1 MYKKKNYNKE
11 TKENKN
17 DKETKKTDNKNHNRI
32 DNKETKKTEIKN
44 HNRTDNKN
52 RYNNKNRDENNKK
65 EFSFKDYMIKQNK
78 ITLQEI
84 ENEKKYKPPTEW
96 IESLKVINI
105 KILL

>member
-1 MYKKKNYNKE
+1 MYKKKNYYNDKE
-11 TKENKN
+11 KKENKNDKEKKENNN

-32 DNKETKKTEIKN
+32 DNKN
-44 HNRTDNKN
+44 NYN
-52 RYNNKNRDENNKK
+52 RYNKSRYENKT
-65 EFSFKDYMIKQNK
+65 EFTLKDYMIKQHK